1 VIAAVPA
8 VGAVVAWVSAAV
20 RLSGQGALAAMAST
34 GTAAVYG
41 AFVWWVALRPKLV
54 LTDDEI
60 VAVNPWGTQRVAV
73 ADVVAVTRGWLG
85 ARLQLRSGWSVTS
98 FALAE
103 AYGGR
108 PDDGRRVAEVAEAVA
123 ARQRRR

>member
-8 VGAVVAWVSAAV
+8 VGAVAAWVSAAV
-20 RLSGQGALAAMAST
+20 RLSEQGALAAMALT
-34 GTAAVYG
+34 GFAAVYG

-98 FALAE
+98 FALVE

-108 PDDGRRVAEVAEAVA
+108 PDDGRRVAKVAEAVA

>member
-1 VIAAVPA
+1 
-8 VGAVVAWVSAAV
+8 
-20 RLSGQGALAAMAST
+20 
-34 GTAAVYG
+34 
-41 AFVWWVALRPKLV
+41 
-54 LTDDEI
+54 
-60 VAVNPWGTQRVAV
+60 
-73 ADVVAVTRGWLG
+73 VAVTRGLLG

-108 PDDGRRVAEVAEAVA
+108 PDRGRRVAEVAEAVA